1 MAETTPGVGTQF
13 KFKVIA
19 PQSFEQASFMIT
31 VRIEVPD
38 KKQSECTRVLHY
50 IRNAQI
56 KDDLMNSWI
65 RENAAGYGMEIKG
78 GPRPVFENEA
88 DRSSPVVA
96 YEQDFKLT
104 RPI

>member
-1 MAETTPGVGTQF
+1 MTTNTQGIGPQF

-19 PQSFEQASFMIT
+19 PQSFEQASFLIT
-31 VRIEVPD
+31 VRVEVPD
-38 KKQSECTRVLHY
+38 KDQKHCSAILHY

-56 KDDLMNSWI
+56 KDDLMNSWV
-65 RENAAGYGMEIKG
+65 RQNAAGYGMEVKG
-78 GPRPVFENEA
+78 GPRPVFEREV

-96 YEQDFKLT
+96 YEQDYKLT